1 MAALAEDSVDGV
13 STGRRVRNIL
23 IALIGMAV
31 VGYGGYWLKSQF
43 SKPSGP
49 TRQVTKISIIP
60 DTPPPPPPPPKEE
73 KRPEPKEQK
82 EAKVEQP
89 KPVEAPPQ
97 QAEQLKME
105 GAAGDGPSPFAAGS
119 VTNEYRGGDVGS
131 TIGGASAK
139 PSRMQ
144 YAFFTNALQRHI
156 QDELARNREVKQI
169 DYRVVVKVWARS
181 TWGWQ
186 APVRVRSRHRGK
198 VSSPSVR
205 ATSTR
210 SPERTSRSVRR
221 VSCHW
226 AVAAAASRYGR
237 RSVTSMPVGVR
248 APLQRPRRRRSSFVA
263 IWSFST

>member
-1 MAALAEDSVDGV
+1 MAALAEDSLEGV
-13 STGRRVRNIL
+13 STARRVRNIL

-119 VTNEYRGGDVGS
+119 VTNEYKGGDVGS
-131 TIGGASAK
+131 TIGGAPARLN
-139 PSRMQ
+139 RMQ
-144 YAFFTNALQRHI
+144 FAFFTNALQRHI

-169 DYRVVVKVWARS
+169 DYRVVVKVWLGRDGSIQRAVLDDS
-181 TWGWQ
+181 TGDDKADSALSAALADMRAFRD
-186 APVRVRSRHRGK
+186 AP
-198 VSSPSVR
+198 P
-205 ATSTR
+205 AD
-210 SPERTSRSVRR
+210 
-221 VSCHW
+221 
-226 AVAAAASRYGR
+226 
-237 RSVTSMPVGVR
+237 MPQPIRLRITNRLTG
-248 APLQRPRRRRSSFVA
+248 
-263 IWSFST
+263 

>member
-13 STGRRVRNIL
+13 STGRRLRNIL
-23 IALIGMAV
+23 IALVGMAV

-82 EAKVEQP
+82 EVKVEQP

-105 GAAGDGPSPFAAGS
+105 GTAGDGPSPFAAGS

-131 TIGGASAK
+131 TIGGAPAR
-139 PSRMQ
+139 PNRMQ
-144 YAFFTNALQRHI
+144 FAFFTNALQRHI

-169 DYRVVVKVWARS
+169 DYRVVVKVWLASDGSIRRAVLDDS
-181 TWGWQ
+181 TGDDK
-186 APVRVRSRHRGK
+186 AD
-198 VSSPSVR
+198 
-205 ATSTR
+205 
-210 SPERTSRSVRR
+210 
-221 VSCHW
+221 
-226 AVAAAASRYGR
+226 AALSAALADMRPFR
-237 RSVTSMPVGVR
+237 DVPPADMPQPIRLRITNRLTG
-248 APLQRPRRRRSSFVA
+248 
-263 IWSFST
+263 

>member
-1 MAALAEDSVDGV
+1 MAALAEDSLEGV
-13 STGRRVRNIL
+13 STARRVRNIL

-119 VTNEYRGGDVGS
+119 VTNEYKGGDVGS
-131 TIGGASAK
+131 TIGGAPARLN
-139 PSRMQ
+139 RMQ
-144 YAFFTNALQRHI
+144 FAFFTNALQRHI

-169 DYRVVVKVWARS
+169 DYRVVVKVWLARDGSIQRAVLDDS
-181 TWGWQ
+181 TGNDKADAALSAALAEMRPFRD
-186 APVRVRSRHRGK
+186 AP
-198 VSSPSVR
+198 P
-205 ATSTR
+205 AD
-210 SPERTSRSVRR
+210 
-221 VSCHW
+221 
-226 AVAAAASRYGR
+226 
-237 RSVTSMPVGVR
+237 MPQPIRLRITNRLTG
-248 APLQRPRRRRSSFVA
+248 
-263 IWSFST
+263 

>member
-119 VTNEYRGGDVGS
+119 VTNEYKGGDVGS

-139 PSRMQ
+139 PNRMQ

-169 DYRVVVKVWARS
+169 DYRVVVKVWLARDGSIQRAVLDDS
-181 TWGWQ
+181 TGDDRSDAALSAALADMRRFRD
-186 APVRVRSRHRGK
+186 AP
-198 VSSPSVR
+198 P
-205 ATSTR
+205 AD
-210 SPERTSRSVRR
+210 
-221 VSCHW
+221 
-226 AVAAAASRYGR
+226 
-237 RSVTSMPVGVR
+237 MPQPIRLRITNRLTG
-248 APLQRPRRRRSSFVA
+248 
-263 IWSFST
+263 

>member
-73 KRPEPKEQK
+73 KRPEPKEPKQ
-82 EAKVEQP
+82 AKVEQP

-105 GAAGDGPSPFAAGS
+105 GAAGDGPSAFASGD
-119 VTNEYRGGDVGS
+119 VTNEYKGGDIGS

-139 PSRMQ
+139 PNRMQ

-156 QDELARNREVKQI
+156 QDELARNRNVKQI
-169 DYRVVVKVWARS
+169 DYRVVVKVWLARDGSIQRAVLDDS
-181 TWGWQ
+181 TGDDKADSALSAALADMRAFRD
-186 APVRVRSRHRGK
+186 AP
-198 VSSPSVR
+198 P
-205 ATSTR
+205 AD
-210 SPERTSRSVRR
+210 
-221 VSCHW
+221 
-226 AVAAAASRYGR
+226 
-237 RSVTSMPVGVR
+237 MPQPIRLRITNRLTG
-248 APLQRPRRRRSSFVA
+248 
-263 IWSFST
+263 

>member
-169 DYRVVVKVWARS
+169 DYRVVVKVWLARDGSIQRAVLDDS
-181 TWGWQ
+181 TGDDRSDAALSAALADMRPFRD
-186 APVRVRSRHRGK
+186 AP
-198 VSSPSVR
+198 P
-205 ATSTR
+205 AD
-210 SPERTSRSVRR
+210 
-221 VSCHW
+221 
-226 AVAAAASRYGR
+226 
-237 RSVTSMPVGVR
+237 MPQPIRLRITNRITG
-248 APLQRPRRRRSSFVA
+248 
-263 IWSFST
+263 